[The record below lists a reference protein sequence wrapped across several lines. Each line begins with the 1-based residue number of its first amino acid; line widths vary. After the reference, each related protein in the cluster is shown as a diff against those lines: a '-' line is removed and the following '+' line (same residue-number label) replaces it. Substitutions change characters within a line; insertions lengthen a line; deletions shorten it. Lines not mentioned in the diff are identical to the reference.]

1 MGDDLN
7 TIGPLPNDE
16 DTDDGNESYASEE
29 LRSPISTDDETTA
42 NGKHV
47 YPQFNERAK
56 FGHISFECG
65 MEFTTLEIF
74 KKAVRD
80 FTIHLGREIYWAKND
95 KERARAKCKGKECKW
110 EIFCA
115 WSEVTMSFQIK
126 TFLNEHICSRGF
138 KNKMANRK
146 WVVEKLEDKIRCHP
160 TLTHIEAFEYL
171 KRDFGV
177 HCDESKIFRSL
188 KKARELVEGCERL
201 QYGKI
206 WDYAHELLRS
216 NPGSTVRINI
226 LPTQDGPPQF

>member
-1 MGDDLN
+1 
-7 TIGPLPNDE
+7 
-16 DTDDGNESYASEE
+16 
-29 LRSPISTDDETTA
+29 
-42 NGKHV
+42 
-47 YPQFNERAK
+47 
-56 FGHISFECG
+56 
-65 MEFTTLEIF
+65 
-74 KKAVRD
+74 
-80 FTIHLGREIYWAKND
+80 
-95 KERARAKCKGKECKW
+95 
-110 EIFCA
+110 
-115 WSEVTMSFQIK
+115 MSFQIK

-226 LPTQDGPPQF
+226 LPTQDGPPQFRRIYICLDGCKRGFKAGCRPLIGLDGCFLKVIMVGSFSLQLGRMPTIRSLSLHMLWLMWKTKTTGCGSSICYMKIWVTMCNMGGTSYLTCKRYDTLSMQLLFCLSILHVLGPN